1 MRNVSIKVPVAIH
14 SVVESPVLSEQ
25 STNPIKTAL
34 CKAVQA
40 YLGLRH
46 GDVELPELYEV
57 FRGWHPSVT
66 PHLLCGIVR
75 DANVSAPNLH
85 ATATPYWQ
93 PDSGRLLWGRQLVK
107 AFRRP
112 APNQRRL
119 LDEFQLQQWPDRISN
134 PFLADRISV
143 ATAVEV
149 LRNTVEALNDDHLAE
164 RLLRFGTRENCSYVY
179 WRAH

>member
-1 MRNVSIKVPVAIH
+1 M
-14 SVVESPVLSEQ
+14 LSQQ
-25 STNPIKTAL
+25 STNPIEDAL

-46 GDVELPELYEV
+46 GVVSLPELYDV

-66 PHLLCGIVR
+66 PHLLYGIVR
-75 DANVSAPNLH
+75 QAKVPAPDPDASAMPE
-85 ATATPYWQ
+85 WQ
-93 PDSGRLLWGRQLVK
+93 SEAGKLLLGRQLVK

-119 LDEFQLQQWPDRISN
+119 LDEFQQQQWPEQIGN
-134 PFLADRISV
+134 PFLKDRISV

-149 LRNTVEALNDDHLAE
+149 LRNTAEALNDDHLAA
-164 RLLRFGTRENCSYVY
+164 RLLRFGTRENCTYVY
-179 WRAH
+179 WMEP